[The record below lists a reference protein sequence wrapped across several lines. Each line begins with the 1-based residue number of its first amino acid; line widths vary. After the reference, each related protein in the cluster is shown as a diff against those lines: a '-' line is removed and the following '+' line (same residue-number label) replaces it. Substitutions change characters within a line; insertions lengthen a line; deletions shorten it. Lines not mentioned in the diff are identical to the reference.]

1 MALTSLMHLVDLIA
15 EQLDSA
21 PVNRGVLGLD
31 LSWLVKVPAAATL
44 Y

>member
-1 MALTSLMHLVDLIA
+1 MTLTSLMHFVDLIA

-31 LSWLVKVPAAATL
+31 LSWLIKVPAAATL